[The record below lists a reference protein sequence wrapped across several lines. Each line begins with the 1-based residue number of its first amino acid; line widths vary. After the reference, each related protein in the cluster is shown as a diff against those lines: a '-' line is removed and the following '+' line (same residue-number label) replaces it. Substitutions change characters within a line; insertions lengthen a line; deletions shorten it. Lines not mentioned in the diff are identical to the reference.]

1 MELKCR
7 DVREKLSEYADDM
20 LAKDEK
26 NAVDRHINSCGD
38 CSAQYRELCDIISEL
53 GSLPDQPLPDDFYDK
68 LHKRLSKEKIHR
80 IYICA

>member
-26 NAVDRHINSCGD
+26 TQSTGI
-38 CSAQYRELCDIISEL
+38 
-53 GSLPDQPLPDDFYDK
+53 
-68 LHKRLSKEKIHR
+68 
-80 IYICA
+80 